1 MFKKKQDAKPKEI
14 TYERVKG
21 YYLWLIGKYGDY
33 TAKTLI
39 QKANTLF
46 KEDTSFNEEALNY
59 LIKQGIV
66 DDLRYA
72 QRLTQNYSEK
82 NIGPNKIKQKLYAKG
97 FTSQII
103 NECVESIDNT
113 EDDYLDK
120 ALALKIKKFGEPPI
134 VDEKLKQKA
143 LRHLIG
149 QGFSYSIANKAISW
163 LSNEDL

>member
-21 YYLWLIGKYGDY
+21 YFLWLIGKYGDY
-33 TAKTLI
+33 TSKTLM
-39 QKANTLF
+39 QKANILF
-46 KEDTSFNEEALNY
+46 KEDTSFNEEALNH
-59 LIKQGIV
+59 LLERGVV

-72 QRLTQNYSEK
+72 KRLTLGYSEK
-82 NIGPNKIKQKLYAKG
+82 NIGPNKIKQKLYTKG

-103 NECVESIDNT
+103 NVCIESINNT
-113 EDDYLDK
+113 EEDYLDK
-120 ALALKIKKFGEPPI
+120 ALKLKIKKFGEPPI

-149 QGFSYSIANKAISW
+149 QGFSYSVANKVISH
-163 LSNEDL
+163 SGEED